1 MPMFMDERVGAHLYV
16 IPPILGFI
24 VFIVL
29 ALLSLFKGRKTLTS
43 VLFAGFCISGAL
55 INMDIALVSM
65 IKNKALAL
73 RIDRVIYL
81 FFVFSIPIYI
91 GFVHVFLGVH
101 RRWIVYSACLMSVFF
116 MLFTQSDLFISGFY
130 EYAFGTIAA
139 AGPVYHVFCVS
150 GGVAVLYCL
159 MTLYGALRRAENNLR
174 RNRIKY
180 IILGMGLSAF
190 LLFLN
195 YLPMNGYAI
204 YPMGNFG
211 FIPAIVLAFG
221 ILKYDLLDMDA
232 MIRKGTTYFF
242 LTGSLTLLY
251 VLLFYAFNLF
261 YLGSITRDHLIFPL
275 FLAIL
280 MVFLYDPVKARIR
293 HFVDS
298 HFFKGKYDYQKTLKE
313 ISGRL
318 TSLLKY
324 EEISAFLLSSIS
336 EALQVTE
343 VGLLIRQREGDAFHS
358 YRMDGQAERV
368 MDKSHPLVPVF
379 EQSRSPLSRSSNRI
393 LKLKKSD
400 QQGILSVFD
409 RYGAVIMFPVISRES
424 LRGIIT
430 LGEKISGELFVYE
443 DMELLSTI
451 ANQCAIAVDN
461 AGIYTEIERLNRDL
475 ERRVLARTAELAQVL
490 KEKEQTQNQLIRSE
504 SLAAVGQLVA
514 GAAHEINNPIAS
526 ASSLVQTSMETLKKT
541 REAGEATGEIG
552 EVVDDLEFTLTEL
565 KRVSDIVRSLL
576 GLSRKTQTYVES
588 VNINGVIEDSLRILQ
603 NQYKYHAVT
612 IQRDFQ
618 DDLPDIKGNFAHL
631 GQCLM
636 NIIKN
641 AIEALPEKK
650 GIITITTRESDRKE
664 WVVFECRDDG
674 AGISQE
680 YLKDIFKPFFTT
692 KEVGKGTGLGL
703 YISHEI
709 IKKHGGH
716 IDVVSELNRG
726 STFKV
731 ELPLRSKIY

>member
-1 MPMFMDERVGAHLYV
+1 MPMFLDERVGTHLYV

-55 INMDIALVSM
+55 INLDMALVSM
-65 IKNKALAL
+65 IKNKALAI
-73 RIDRVIYL
+73 RIDRLIYL

-91 GFVHVFLGVH
+91 GFVHVFLGLR

-116 MLFTQSDLFISGFY
+116 MIFTQSDLFIGGFY
-130 EYAFGTIAA
+130 EYAFGTIGA
-139 AGPVYHVFCVS
+139 AGPVYHIFCVS
-150 GGVAVLYCL
+150 GGFAVLYCL
-159 MTLYGALRRAENNLR
+159 LTLYGALRRAENNLR

-180 IILGMGLSAF
+180 ILLGMGLSTF
-190 LLFLN
+190 LLLMN

-211 FIPAIVLAFG
+211 FIPATVLAFG
-221 ILKYDLLDMDA
+221 VLKYDLFDMDA
-232 MIRKGTTYFF
+232 MIRKGTTYLF

-261 YLGSITRDHLIFPL
+261 YLGSITGDHLIFPL
-275 FLAIL
+275 LLALL

-293 HFVDS
+293 DFVDS

-313 ISGRL
+313 ISGSL
-318 TSLLKY
+318 TSFLKY
-324 EEISAFLLSSIS
+324 EEISAFLLPSIS
-336 EALQVTE
+336 EALQVSE
-343 VGLLIRQREGDAFHS
+343 VGLLIRQEENVFHS
-358 YRMDGQAERV
+358 YRIDGRAEIV
-368 MDKSHPLVPVF
+368 MNKSHPLVTIF
-379 EQSRSPLSRSSNRI
+379 EHGKGPLNRSSNRI
-393 LKLKKSD
+393 LQLKKSEQED
-400 QQGILSVFD
+400 IMNVFD
-409 RYGAVIMFPVISRES
+409 RCHAVIMFPVISRET

-430 LGEKISGELFVYE
+430 LGEKISGELLVHE
-443 DMELLSTI
+443 DMELLTTI
-451 ANQCAIAVDN
+451 ANQCAVAVDN
-461 AGIYTEIERLNRDL
+461 ARIYAEIERLNRDL
-475 ERRVLARTAELAQVL
+475 ERRVLERTAELAQVL

-541 REAGEATGEIG
+541 REASEATGEIG
-552 EVVDDLEFTLTEL
+552 EVLDDLEFTLAEL

-576 GLSRKTQTYVES
+576 GLSRQTQTYVES

-612 IQRDFQ
+612 IQRDFEE
-618 DDLPDIKGNFAHL
+618 DLPDVKGNFAHL

-641 AIEALPEKK
+641 AIEALPEKN
-650 GIITITTRESDRKE
+650 GTITLTTRKSDRKDR
-664 WVVFECRDDG
+664 VIFECQDDG
-674 AGISQE
+674 TGISQE

-692 KEVGKGTGLGL
+692 KEVGEGTGLGL

-716 IDVVSELNRG
+716 IDVVSELNQG
-726 STFKV
+726 STFKI
-731 ELPLRSKIY
+731 ELPLSTKAF